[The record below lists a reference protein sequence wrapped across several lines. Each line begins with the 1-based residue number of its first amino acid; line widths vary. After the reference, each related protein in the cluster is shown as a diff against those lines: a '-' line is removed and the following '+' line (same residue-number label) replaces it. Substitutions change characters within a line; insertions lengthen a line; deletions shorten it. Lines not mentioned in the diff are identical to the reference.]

1 MNALILI
8 PCTHRKRIRPP
19 AELLARN
26 LCKGTATEVANLWT
40 DRVTHAAESYG
51 FSEIYCGRAFR
62 EAAQAVK
69 LLSAE
74 FAVISAGLGLVR
86 YDSLIPSY
94 SLTVAPGN
102 QDSITKK
109 VSCGRSNPAA
119 WWEVLKASSKQIIG
133 LDELVRETKPSLV
146 LLSLSANYAKLVFN
160 DLEKLSDD
168 EAKGFRIF
176 GLGITEHLP
185 SNLAGS
191 VMPYD
196 ARLNGPDSPSKGTM
210 SDFGSRA
217 LHQFTKCLD
226 QGSVQARNV
235 DEDRAALL
243 NMMHQWRSPET
254 PKREPMRDDDVV
266 RFILDNW
273 DTTGGR
279 SGVSLRLLRDNGYA
293 CDQGRFRDLFRSARE
308 ERERCAEGTM

>member
-1 MNALILI
+1 M
-8 PCTHRKRIRPP
+8 
-19 AELLARN
+19 ARN
-26 LCKGTATEVANLWT
+26 LCKGAVAEVAELWT
-40 DRVTHAAESYG
+40 ERVTHAAESYG
-51 FSEIYCGRAFR
+51 YSQIYCGRAYR
-62 EAAQAVK
+62 EAAHAAK

-74 FAVISAGLGLVR
+74 LAVISAGLGLVR
-86 YDSLIPSY
+86 HDSLIPSY

-119 WWEVLKASSKQIIG
+119 WWEVLKGRSKQTIG

-146 LLSLSANYAKLVFN
+146 LLALSANYAKLVFD

-176 GLGITEHLP
+176 GAGITEHLP
-185 SNLAGS
+185 LNLAGS

-217 LHQFTKCLD
+217 LHHFAKCLD
-226 QGSVQARNV
+226 RGSVRAKTTA
-235 DEDRAALL
+235 EDRATLL
-243 NMMHQWRSPET
+243 NMMQKWRTPET
-254 PKREPMRDDDVV
+254 PNRESMSDDDVV
-266 RFILDNW
+266 RFILENW

-279 SGVSLRLLRDNGYA
+279 SGVSLRFLRVSGYA
-293 CDQGRFRDLFRSARE
+293 CEQGRFRDLFRSARE
-308 ERERCAEGTM
+308 ERERCAEGAE